1 MPRFSANLSTLFG
14 EYDFLDRFAAAAEA
28 GFKAVEFQFPYD
40 FDKSAVA
47 ERLSAHGLEIVLHNM
62 PPGDVEAGD
71 RGMACFPNR
80 IGEFQDSVGMAIEY
94 ANAIGCKQL
103 NCLSGIKPASLDAE
117 VAQQTVIDNLTFS
130 SKALR
135 EAGIKQ
141 LIEPINSRDMPGFF
155 LNTSSQAI
163 AIMDAVGS
171 ENLYLQYDFYH
182 MQIMEGDLA
191 ASFATLRSRIA
202 HVQFADSPGRHEPG
216 TGEINY
222 PFLFGWIDRAG
233 YDGWVGAEYRPKTS
247 TSDSL
252 AWFQPYRS
260 NA

>member
-14 EYDFLDRFAAAAEA
+14 EHDFLDRFAAAAEA
-28 GFKAVEFQFPYD
+28 GFKAVEFQFPYG

-47 ERLSAHGLEIVLHNM
+47 ERLAANGLEVVLHNM
-62 PPGDVEAGD
+62 PPGDADAGD
-71 RGMACFPNR
+71 RGMACFPDR
-80 IGEFQDSVGMAIEY
+80 IGEFQDSVGKAVDY
-94 ANAIGCKQL
+94 ATAIGCKQL
-103 NCLSGIKPASLDAE
+103 NCLSGIKPDNLDSDL
-117 VAQQTVIDNLTFS
+117 AQRTLIDNLAFS
-130 SKALR
+130 SKALG
-135 EAGIKQ
+135 EAGIRQ

-155 LNTSSQAI
+155 LNTSGQAI

-171 ENLYLQYDFYH
+171 DNLYLQYDFYH

-191 ASFATLRSRIA
+191 ATFATLRPRIA

-216 TGEINY
+216 TGEIHY
-222 PFLFGWIDRAG
+222 PFLFSWIDRAG
-233 YDGWVGAEYRPKTS
+233 YDGWVGAEYHPKTS

-252 AWFQPYRS
+252 AWFQPYRP